1 MRLDLSDWLV
11 IGLYFLISAAIGL
24 AYTRRASR
32 SLADYFVSGRSL
44 PWWLAGTS
52 MVATT
57 FAADTPLV
65 VAGLVSKY
73 GVAGNWLWWNG
84 AISGVLTV
92 FFFSRLWRRAGVLTD
107 VEFAELRYGGR
118 PAAALR
124 GFRALYLAIPVNLI
138 IMGWVTRAMADVLQI
153 SLNVNA
159 WRAAILLLAITAVYS
174 MLSGLW
180 GVIVTDVFQF
190 VLAMGGTILLAILAV
205 NSVGGLDVLIEKT
218 TSHFGSTA
226 AAFGVL
232 PPLDQSWLPVST
244 LMIWLS
250 VQWWAAW
257 YPGQEPGGGGYVVQR
272 ILSAKDERHGLLATL
287 WFTIAHYAL
296 RPWPWILVGFVGL
309 ISYPGLANP
318 EHGYVRVMVDVLPSP
333 FKGLLLAAFA
343 AAYMSTISTHLNW
356 GASYLVNDVYLRF
369 IKPTASPRA
378 QLIASRLATG
388 LMMLGSLIV
397 MSVLSSV
404 EQGWKLLIGL
414 GAGTGLVFILRWYWW
429 RVNAWSEI
437 SAMVTSFV
445 TSLVM
450 ASQGYDLLNPS
461 SSGYAKSM
469 LVTVLITT
477 VVWITVTLLTAP
489 ESAATLDRFYRQ
501 VRPGGPGWR
510 MVSRRLGFGDDPIPG
525 GALSWINWVAGV
537 ASVYCA
543 VFAVGAFLTG
553 SPGAGAV
560 YTSIAIGAFALIQ
573 RNLRADQQLVASV
586 DRSRGHNL
594 GFTASREVG
603 DLPDSP
609 RKLG

>member
-1 MRLDLSDWLV
+1 MHLNLADWLIIV
-11 IGLYFLISAAIGL
+11 IYFAISAAIGL
-24 AYTRRASR
+24 AYTRKAGR

-57 FAADTPLV
+57 FAADTPLA
-65 VAGLVSKY
+65 VAGFVAKY

-84 AISGVLTV
+84 AFSGVLTV

-124 GFRALYLAIPVNLI
+124 GFRALYLALPINLI
-138 IMGWVTRAMADVLQI
+138 IMGWVTRAMVTILQVTLDV
-153 SLNVNA
+153 NP
-159 WRAAILLLAITAVYS
+159 WRAAILLFGVTALYS
-174 MLSGLW
+174 TFSGLW
-180 GVIVTDVFQF
+180 GVIVTDAFQF
-190 VLAMGGTILLAILAV
+190 VVAMGGTIFLAV
-205 NSVGGLDVLIEKT
+205 LAVDSVGGLAALTDKAAA
-218 TSHFGSTA
+218 HFGSTE

-232 PPLDQSWLPVST
+232 PPLNQAWLPLST
-244 LMIWLS
+244 LLIFLG

-309 ISYPGLANP
+309 IRYPGLANP
-318 EHGYVRVMVDVLPSP
+318 EEGYVRVMVDVLPSP
-333 FKGLLLAAFA
+333 LKGLLLAAFA

-369 IKPTASPRA
+369 LSPKASPRA
-378 QLIASRLATG
+378 QVVASRLATG
-388 LMMLGSLIV
+388 VLMVCSLIV
-397 MSVLSSV
+397 MSFLSSV

-437 SAMVTSFV
+437 SAMVASFLTSIV
-445 TSLVM
+445 LSRY
-450 ASQGYDLLNPS
+450 GYDLSDLSKPA
-461 SSGYAKSM
+461 YAQTM
-469 LVTVLITT
+469 LLTVIVAT
-477 VVWITVTLLTAP
+477 VVWLAVTFATSP
-489 ESAATLDRFYRQ
+489 EEDATLERFYRR

-510 MVSRRLGFGDDPIPG
+510 TVSSRLGFGDDQIPG
-525 GALSWINWVAGV
+525 GALSWVNWVAGLAAVYSAVV
-537 ASVYCA
+537 AL
-543 VFAVGAFLTG
+543 GAILTG
-553 SPGAGAV
+553 SRTRGVLYG
-560 YTSIAIGAFALIQ
+560 IGAIAAFLLIQ
-573 RNLRADQQLVASV
+573 RNLRSDQTLEGTLTAPP
-586 DRSRGHNL
+586 RS
-594 GFTASREVG
+594 S
-603 DLPDSP
+603 
-609 RKLG
+609 

>member
-1 MRLDLSDWLV
+1 MRLTVSDWIV
-11 IGLYFLISAAIGL
+11 VAFYFIISATIGL

-57 FAADTPLV
+57 FAADTPLA

-124 GFRALYLAIPVNLI
+124 GFRALYLALPVNLI

-153 SLNVNA
+153 SLNVNP
-159 WRAAILLLAITAVYS
+159 WRAAILLFGITALYS
-174 MLSGLW
+174 VFSGLW

-190 VLAMGGTILLAILAV
+190 IVAMAGTILLAVVAV
-205 NSVGGLDVLIEKT
+205 DSVGGLGVLTEKMAA
-218 TSHFGSTA
+218 HFGSTE

-232 PPLDQSWLPVST
+232 PPLDRSWLPLST
-244 LMIWLS
+244 LLIWLS

-296 RPWPWILVGFVGL
+296 RPWPWILVGFVSL
-309 ISYPGLANP
+309 IKYPGLENP
-318 EHGYVRVMVDVLPSP
+318 EQGYVRVMVDVLPSP

-356 GASYLVNDVYLRF
+356 GASYLVNDIYLRF
-369 IKPTASPRA
+369 LKPTATPRA
-378 QLIASRLATG
+378 QVIASRVATG
-388 LMMLGSLIV
+388 LMMVSSLIV
-397 MSVLSSV
+397 MSFLTSV

-437 SAMVTSFV
+437 SAMIASFV
-445 TSLVM
+445 TSIVLG
-450 ASQGYDLLNPS
+450 AYDYDLSNPAS
-461 SSGYAKSM
+461 ATYAKTM
-469 LVTVLITT
+469 LITVLVTT
-477 VVWITVTLLTAP
+477 VVWLTVTLATAP
-489 ESAATLDRFYRQ
+489 ESSATLDRFYRQ

-510 MVSRRLGFGDDPIPG
+510 GVATRLGFGDDPIPG
-525 GALSWINWVAGV
+525 GALSWVNWVAGI
-537 ASVYCA
+537 AAVYCA

-553 SPGAGAV
+553 STLSGWLYSAV
-560 YTSIAIGAFALIQ
+560 SIAAFALIQ
-573 RNLRADQQLVASV
+573 RNLRRDPRLAASV
-586 DRSRGHNL
+586 DRTRVDDL
-594 GFTASREVG
+594 GFSPSGEVRSAA
-603 DLPDSP
+603 DQP
-609 RKLG
+609 RKPS